1 MSEKRGFTLV
11 ETVTILAILA
21 ILAAIL
27 VPALTTY
34 VDKARQQAVVSRAR
48 AAYVAT
54 QALLSERYG
63 EPSGFDE
70 SGGLISLDADSL
82 RAEDSPPINLDDI
95 LALAEVPI
103 SPSQKLT
110 VEYNDRAELTQFVW
124 QEQQGGRTITVTR
137 QAGGWETTVS

>member
-63 EPSGFDE
+63 EPSGFDG
-70 SGGLISLDADSL
+70 SGGLISLDLDSL

-110 VEYNDRAELTQFVW
+110 VEYNDRAELTQFIW
-124 QEQQGGRTITVTR
+124 QEEQGGQTVTVTR

>member
-1 MSEKRGFTLV
+1 MSGKRGFTLV
-11 ETVTILAILA
+11 EMVTILVILA

-63 EPSGFDE
+63 EPSGFDG
-70 SGGLISLDADSL
+70 SGELISLDLDSL
-82 RAEDSPPINLDDI
+82 GAEDSPIKLDDI
-95 LALAEVPI
+95 LALAEI
-103 SPSQKLT
+103 KPSRSQTLM
-110 VEYNDRAELTQFVW
+110 VDYNQRAELTQFVW